1 MKKTRLAV
9 VQILLLAG
17 CAGIGAADC
26 GPDWY
31 SIGQRDGRI
40 NAGSQA
46 ERYAARCSAPV
57 DRARYD
63 EGYRE
68 GLAQRRYPMV

>member
-1 MKKTRLAV
+1 MRTALLALLST
-9 VQILLLAG
+9 LLLAG
-17 CAGIGAADC
+17 CATGADC

-31 SIGQRDGRI
+31 AIGQRDGRI
-40 NAGSQA
+40 NAGPQA
-46 ERYAARCSAPV
+46 ERYAARCSVPV

-68 GLAQRRYPMV
+68 GMSQRRYPMV

>member
-1 MKKTRLAV
+1 MKPTLLAV
-9 VQILLLAG
+9 ALSLLLSG
-17 CAGIGAADC
+17 CVTGADC

-68 GLAQRRYPMV
+68 GFSQRRYPSV